1 MRYVRSSAP
10 YACAYTLSC
19 CEVNTRTRTAT
30 PVPEKREVRWRPQNS
45 STSAHHPSSE
55 PFRGAT
61 SYTVYPYKNA
71 SIIVKTIYASVYNVE
86 QIVNFFMFQGIKKS
100 NDRLKKSTIRLGAWA
115 NRTPDLSQVLFTM
128 YAADYSVWG
137 RFITCPEGRI
147 IPLDQCPIILRRH
160 ARLICIMH

>member
-86 QIVNFFMFQGIKKS
+86 QIVDFFMFQGIKKS
-100 NDRLKKSTIRLGAWA
+100 NDRLKKSTIRLGGMGESNA
-115 NRTPDLSQVLFTM
+115 RPLPSSLYDVRSRLFSLGTF
-128 YAADYSVWG
+128 YYVS
-137 RFITCPEGRI
+137 
-147 IPLDQCPIILRRH
+147 RRENH
-160 ARLICIMH
+160 TTRPMPHHIKTS